1 VEDAHEFVHSFR
13 HLRGAPCRHAAAPVP
28 PHRDT
33 LDVAGGQRLS
43 AVEHA
48 PLDDARVAD
57 QFVVLDDE
65 RVIAPEHVVVGV
77 VGDAV
82 DALVADVGPLVVT
95 GSLSPV

>member
-1 VEDAHEFVHSFR
+1 M
-13 HLRGAPCRHAAAPVP
+13 RGAPCRHAAAPVP

-43 AVEHA
+43 AMEHA

-65 RVIAPEHVVVGV
+65 SVNAPVHVLVGV
-77 VGDAV
+77 VGDPVEGGIHQAA
-82 DALVADVGPLVVT
+82 DADRISASSSV
-95 GSLSPV
+95 